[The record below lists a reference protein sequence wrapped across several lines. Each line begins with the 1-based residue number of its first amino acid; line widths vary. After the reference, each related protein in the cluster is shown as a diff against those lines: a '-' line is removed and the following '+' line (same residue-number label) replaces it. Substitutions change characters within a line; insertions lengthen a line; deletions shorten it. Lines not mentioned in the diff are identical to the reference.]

1 MSKQEI
7 AVEELFGLTYW
18 PPVPATL
25 VSTLHDDGTP
35 NVAPF
40 SLVCFAGYSNVE
52 EWDQT
57 RKGLMLALGDYESS
71 EAIKTKAT
79 YKNIARDG
87 EFVVNIPSSS
97 LVLELITGT
106 ARQKGQDKVVFAG
119 LTPEPSSVV
128 GPPGVKEC
136 SISYECRKLSIQ
148 DLGMGHEIVW
158 GELVGAGVE
167 KGLLEAD
174 DHIERMKMIDPI
186 FHYAY
191 DEENGTFYGLG
202 PVLREENPHRD

>member
-7 AVEELFGLTYW
+7 AAEELFGLTYW

-40 SLVCFAGYSNVE
+40 SLVCFAGYNNVE
-52 EWDQT
+52 GWDQT
-57 RKGLMLALGDYESS
+57 KKGLMLALGEYAS
-71 EAIKTKAT
+71 EDMRTKAT
-79 YKNIARDG
+79 YKNIYRDG
-87 EFVVNIPSSS
+87 EFVVNIPHSS
-97 LVLELITGT
+97 LVLDLIAGT
-106 ARQKGQDKVVFAG
+106 ARQKGLDKVEFAG
-119 LTPEPSSVV
+119 LTPEPSSLVK
-128 GPPGVKEC
+128 PPCVKEC
-136 SISYECRKLSIQ
+136 PISYECRKMSIE

-158 GELVGAGVE
+158 GELVAARVE
-167 KGLLEAD
+167 NALLEAE

-186 FHYAY
+186 YHYAY

-202 PVLREENPHRD
+202 SVLMEENPHRE